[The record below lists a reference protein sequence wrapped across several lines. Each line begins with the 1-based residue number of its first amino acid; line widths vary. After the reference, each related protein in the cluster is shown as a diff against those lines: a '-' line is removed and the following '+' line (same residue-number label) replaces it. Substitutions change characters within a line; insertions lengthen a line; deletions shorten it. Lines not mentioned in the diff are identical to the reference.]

1 MTIDI
6 RCNNRNYHGMEESS
20 CMSQDSVGETNVH
33 SKVSLHAYLQFRWFL
48 HFLDSLADMFVCM
61 TDNAPVANSL
71 HI

>member
-1 MTIDI
+1 
-6 RCNNRNYHGMEESS
+6 
-20 CMSQDSVGETNVH
+20 MSQDSVGETNVH